1 MVLQPAGLGRDW
13 PRFDRGGRP
22 LPEAGRASRTHLK
35 ELLHALDAVP
45 QHARK
50 RTWEAC
56 LPRPGGAIQE
66 ARAWSAILSDFF
78 DDPGADPR
86 RLEALVAAAGTRSS
100 SSTSSTRPRSTS
112 RSARP
117 RCSRGSRA
125 CPRSSPSRTRLASR
139 SRIPRHTYAVGILA
153 ATEPIDFI
161 AHIPRQRSAGALE
174 AVIDV
179 DRLEL
184 VEVPDVAAADVA
196 ISVDIAEA
204 EVEGDVEVDLD
215 ADVAVETPV
224 GDDDELEPSEQREVP
239 ASWVASADPV
249 RTYLKEIGRV
259 PLLTAEQEVDL
270 AKRIEAGLFAGEK
283 LASGVAMSSQL
294 RRELELVEC
303 DGRAAKRGLIEANL
317 RLVVS
322 IAKRYTGRGMLFL
335 DLIQEGNLGLIRAVE
350 KFDYTRGYKFSTY
363 AIWWIRQAITRSMAD
378 QGRTIRVPAHMIDA
392 INKLLRTQR
401 SFVQLNGREATP
413 IELAAELDLTVDRVR
428 EIQAIAQEPISF
440 QSPIGEDSATLGDL
454 IEDVDAVAP
463 AEAATYTLMLQ
474 QLADVLA
481 TLGEREQQVI
491 TMRYGLTDG
500 FSHTLEEVGQ
510 RFGVTRERI
519 RQIETKTLAKLR
531 QPPSALRLRDFLID

>member
-1 MVLQPAGLGRDW
+1 M
-13 PRFDRGGRP
+13 
-22 LPEAGRASRTHLK
+22 
-35 ELLHALDAVP
+35 
-45 QHARK
+45 
-50 RTWEAC
+50 
-56 LPRPGGAIQE
+56 
-66 ARAWSAILSDFF
+66 
-78 DDPGADPR
+78 
-86 RLEALVAAAGTRSS
+86 
-100 SSTSSTRPRSTS
+100 
-112 RSARP
+112 
-117 RCSRGSRA
+117 
-125 CPRSSPSRTRLASR
+125 
-139 SRIPRHTYAVGILA
+139 GILA
-153 ATEPIDFI
+153 ATEPVQFI
-161 AHIPRQRSAGALE
+161 ARLPRQRSAGALE
-174 AVIDV
+174 VVAD
-179 DRLEL
+179 LEL
-184 VEVPDVAAADVA
+184 LEVPDPAIAEVAIADVD
-196 ISVDIAEA
+196 ITEVDVADVEA
-204 EVEGDVEVDLD
+204 EVEI
-215 ADVAVETPV
+215 PI
-224 GDDDELEPSEQREVP
+224 GDDDEPEQREV
-239 ASWVASADPV
+239 VAGWTPSADPV

-270 AKRIEAGLFAGEK
+270 AKRVEAGLFAGEK
-283 LASGVAMSSQL
+283 LASGIAMSSQL

-303 DGRAAKRGLIEANL
+303 DGRAAKRELIEANL

-392 INKLLRTQR
+392 INKLVRTQR
-401 SFVQLNGREATP
+401 TFVQLNGREATP

-463 AEAATYTLMLQ
+463 AEAATYTMMLQ

-481 TLGEREQQVI
+481 TLGEREQQVL

-531 QPPSALRLRDFLID
+531 QPPCAMRLRDFLID

>member
-1 MVLQPAGLGRDW
+1 MP
-13 PRFDRGGRP
+13 
-22 LPEAGRASRTHLK
+22 
-35 ELLHALDAVP
+35 
-45 QHARK
+45 
-50 RTWEAC
+50 
-56 LPRPGGAIQE
+56 
-66 ARAWSAILSDFF
+66 
-78 DDPGADPR
+78 
-86 RLEALVAAAGTRSS
+86 
-100 SSTSSTRPRSTS
+100 
-112 RSARP
+112 
-117 RCSRGSRA
+117 
-125 CPRSSPSRTRLASR
+125 
-139 SRIPRHTYAVGILA
+139 VGMLA
-153 ATEPIDFI
+153 ATEPLQFI
-161 AHIPRQRSAGALE
+161 AHLPHQRSGSALE
-174 AVIDV
+174 VVVDV
-179 DRLEL
+179 DHLET
-184 VEVPDVAAADVA
+184 VETPDVAIAAVAVSDVA
-196 ISVDIAEA
+196 EVEVEDVDDVEA
-204 EVEGDVEVDLD
+204 EV
-215 ADVAVETPV
+215 AAPIS
-224 GDDDELEPSEQREVP
+224 GDDEVEQQGQRNAVVGWAP
-239 ASWVASADPV
+239 SADPV

-303 DGRAAKRGLIEANL
+303 DGGTAKRGLIEANL

-392 INKLLRTQR
+392 INKLIRTQR
-401 SFVQLNGREATP
+401 TFVQLNGREATP

-463 AEAATYTLMLQ
+463 AEAATYTMMLQ

-531 QPPSALRLRDFLID
+531 QPPCGARLRDFLID

>member
-1 MVLQPAGLGRDW
+1 M
-13 PRFDRGGRP
+13 
-22 LPEAGRASRTHLK
+22 
-35 ELLHALDAVP
+35 
-45 QHARK
+45 
-50 RTWEAC
+50 
-56 LPRPGGAIQE
+56 
-66 ARAWSAILSDFF
+66 
-78 DDPGADPR
+78 
-86 RLEALVAAAGTRSS
+86 
-100 SSTSSTRPRSTS
+100 
-112 RSARP
+112 
-117 RCSRGSRA
+117 
-125 CPRSSPSRTRLASR
+125 
-139 SRIPRHTYAVGILA
+139 GILA

-174 AVIDV
+174 VVVDV

-184 VEVPDVAAADVA
+184 VEVEVEVEVEVAA
-196 ISVDIAEA
+196 
-204 EVEGDVEVDLD
+204 
-215 ADVAVETPV
+215 ETPV
-224 GDDDELEPSEQREVP
+224 GDDDELEPSDQREVV
-239 ASWVASADPV
+239 AGWVASADPV
-249 RTYLKEIGRV
+249 RSYLKEIGRV

-270 AKRIEAGLFAGEK
+270 AKRVEAGLFAGEK

-303 DGRAAKRGLIEANL
+303 DGRDAKRGLIEANL

-401 SFVQLNGREATP
+401 GFVQLNGREATP
-413 IELAAELDLTVDRVR
+413 IELAAELDLTVERVR

-531 QPPSALRLRDFLID
+531 QPPCALRLRDFLID

>member
-1 MVLQPAGLGRDW
+1 
-13 PRFDRGGRP
+13 
-22 LPEAGRASRTHLK
+22 
-35 ELLHALDAVP
+35 
-45 QHARK
+45 
-50 RTWEAC
+50 
-56 LPRPGGAIQE
+56 
-66 ARAWSAILSDFF
+66 
-78 DDPGADPR
+78 
-86 RLEALVAAAGTRSS
+86 
-100 SSTSSTRPRSTS
+100 
-112 RSARP
+112 
-117 RCSRGSRA
+117 
-125 CPRSSPSRTRLASR
+125 
-139 SRIPRHTYAVGILA
+139 VGILA

-174 AVIDV
+174 VVVNV

-184 VEVPDVAAADVA
+184 VEVDAE
-196 ISVDIAEA
+196 AEA
-204 EVEGDVEVDLD
+204 EV
-215 ADVAVETPV
+215 DVAVETPV
-224 GDDDELEPSEQREVP
+224 GDDDELEPSEQREVV
-239 ASWVASADPV
+239 AGWVASADPV

-303 DGRAAKRGLIEANL
+303 DGRDAKRGLIEANL

-401 SFVQLNGREATP
+401 SFVQLHGREATP

-428 EIQAIAQEPISF
+428 DIQAIAQEPLSF

-491 TMRYGLTDG
+491 TMRYGLSDG

-531 QPPSALRLRDFLID
+531 QPPCALRLRDFLID

>member
-1 MVLQPAGLGRDW
+1 
-13 PRFDRGGRP
+13 
-22 LPEAGRASRTHLK
+22 
-35 ELLHALDAVP
+35 
-45 QHARK
+45 
-50 RTWEAC
+50 
-56 LPRPGGAIQE
+56 
-66 ARAWSAILSDFF
+66 
-78 DDPGADPR
+78 
-86 RLEALVAAAGTRSS
+86 
-100 SSTSSTRPRSTS
+100 
-112 RSARP
+112 
-117 RCSRGSRA
+117 
-125 CPRSSPSRTRLASR
+125 
-139 SRIPRHTYAVGILA
+139 VGILA
-153 ATEPIDFI
+153 ATEPVQFT
-161 AHIPRQRSAGALE
+161 AHLPRQRSAGALE
-174 AVIDV
+174 VVVDL

-184 VEVPDVAAADVA
+184 VEVPDVAIAEVAIPEADVA
-196 ISVDIAEA
+196 DVADVEA
-204 EVEGDVEVDLD
+204 DVEV
-215 ADVAVETPV
+215 ETPI
-224 GDDDELEPSEQREVP
+224 GDDDELEPPEQRGV
-239 ASWVASADPV
+239 VAGWAPSADPV

-283 LASGVAMSSQL
+283 LASGVAISTQL

-303 DGRAAKRGLIEANL
+303 DGRVAKRGLIEANL

-392 INKLLRTQR
+392 INKLVRTQR
-401 SFVQLNGREATP
+401 TFVQLNGREATP
-413 IELAAELDLTVDRVR
+413 IELAAELDLTADRVR

-463 AEAATYTLMLQ
+463 ADAATYTMMLQ

-531 QPPSALRLRDFLID
+531 QPPSAMRLRDFLID

>member
-1 MVLQPAGLGRDW
+1 
-13 PRFDRGGRP
+13 
-22 LPEAGRASRTHLK
+22 
-35 ELLHALDAVP
+35 
-45 QHARK
+45 
-50 RTWEAC
+50 
-56 LPRPGGAIQE
+56 
-66 ARAWSAILSDFF
+66 
-78 DDPGADPR
+78 
-86 RLEALVAAAGTRSS
+86 
-100 SSTSSTRPRSTS
+100 
-112 RSARP
+112 
-117 RCSRGSRA
+117 
-125 CPRSSPSRTRLASR
+125 
-139 SRIPRHTYAVGILA
+139 VGILA
-153 ATEPIDFI
+153 ATEPIQFI
-161 AHIPRQRSAGALE
+161 AHLPRQRPAGSLE
-174 AVIDV
+174 AVAD
-179 DRLEL
+179 L
-184 VEVPDVAAADVA
+184 DVADVLEIPDAAVA
-196 ISVDIAEA
+196 EISI
-204 EVEGDVEVDLD
+204 VEVDV
-215 ADVAVETPV
+215 ADLEVDDVEDVEAETPIV
-224 GDDDELEPSEQREVP
+224 DGDELDLPEQREAP
-239 ASWVASADPV
+239 AGWAPSADPV

-283 LASGVAMSSQL
+283 LASGVAMPALL
-294 RRELELVEC
+294 RRELELIEC

-392 INKLLRTQR
+392 INKLIRTQR
-401 SFVQLNGREATP
+401 QFVQLNGREATP

-463 AEAATYTLMLQ
+463 AEAATYTMMLQ

-481 TLGEREQQVI
+481 TLGEREQQVL

-531 QPPSALRLRDFLID
+531 QPPSAMRLRDFLVD

>member
-1 MVLQPAGLGRDW
+1 MP
-13 PRFDRGGRP
+13 
-22 LPEAGRASRTHLK
+22 
-35 ELLHALDAVP
+35 
-45 QHARK
+45 
-50 RTWEAC
+50 
-56 LPRPGGAIQE
+56 
-66 ARAWSAILSDFF
+66 
-78 DDPGADPR
+78 
-86 RLEALVAAAGTRSS
+86 
-100 SSTSSTRPRSTS
+100 
-112 RSARP
+112 
-117 RCSRGSRA
+117 
-125 CPRSSPSRTRLASR
+125 
-139 SRIPRHTYAVGILA
+139 VGMLA
-153 ATEPIDFI
+153 ATEPLQFI
-161 AHIPRQRSAGALE
+161 AHLPHQRSGGALE
-174 AVIDV
+174 VVVDV
-179 DRLEL
+179 DRLEI
-184 VEVPDVAAADVA
+184 VESPDVAIVASADVA
-196 ISVDIAEA
+196 EVDVEDADDVEA
-204 EVEGDVEVDLD
+204 EV
-215 ADVAVETPV
+215 ATPNSE
-224 GDDDELEPSEQREVP
+224 DDEVELPGQRDAAVGWAP
-239 ASWVASADPV
+239 SADPV
-249 RTYLKEIGRV
+249 RSYLKEIGRV
-259 PLLTAEQEVDL
+259 PLLAAEQEVDL

-303 DGRAAKRGLIEANL
+303 DGRTAKRGLIEANL

-392 INKLLRTQR
+392 INKLVRTQR
-401 SFVQLNGREATP
+401 TFVQLNGREATP
-413 IELAAELDLTVDRVR
+413 IELAAELDLTVERVR

-463 AEAATYTLMLQ
+463 AEAATYTMMLQ

-531 QPPSALRLRDFLID
+531 QPPCAMRLRDFLID

>member
-1 MVLQPAGLGRDW
+1 M
-13 PRFDRGGRP
+13 
-22 LPEAGRASRTHLK
+22 
-35 ELLHALDAVP
+35 
-45 QHARK
+45 
-50 RTWEAC
+50 
-56 LPRPGGAIQE
+56 
-66 ARAWSAILSDFF
+66 
-78 DDPGADPR
+78 
-86 RLEALVAAAGTRSS
+86 
-100 SSTSSTRPRSTS
+100 
-112 RSARP
+112 
-117 RCSRGSRA
+117 
-125 CPRSSPSRTRLASR
+125 
-139 SRIPRHTYAVGILA
+139 LA
-153 ATEPIDFI
+153 ATEPLQFI
-161 AHIPRQRSAGALE
+161 ARLPHQRSGAALE
-174 AVIDV
+174 VVVDL
-179 DRLEL
+179 DRLE
-184 VEVPDVAAADVA
+184 VVDVPDVAVA
-196 ISVDIAEA
+196 EVAVVDVDIDDVEA
-204 EVEGDVEVDLD
+204 EV
-215 ADVAVETPV
+215 ATPA
-224 GDDDELEPSEQREVP
+224 GDDDAELSEQRAAVVGWTP
-239 ASWVASADPV
+239 SADPV
-249 RTYLKEIGRV
+249 RSYLKEIGRV

-283 LASGVAMSSQL
+283 LASGVAMSDPL

-303 DGRAAKRGLIEANL
+303 DGRAAKRGLIEGNL

-378 QGRTIRVPAHMIDA
+378 QGRTIRVPAHMVDA
-392 INKLLRTQR
+392 INKLTRTQR
-401 SFVQLNGREATP
+401 TFVQLNGREATP

-440 QSPIGEDSATLGDL
+440 QSPIGDDSATLGDL

-463 AEAATYTLMLQ
+463 ADAATYTMMLQ

-491 TMRYGLTDG
+491 TMRYGLVDG

-531 QPPSALRLRDFLID
+531 QPPCAMRLRDFIID

>member
-1 MVLQPAGLGRDW
+1 
-13 PRFDRGGRP
+13 
-22 LPEAGRASRTHLK
+22 
-35 ELLHALDAVP
+35 
-45 QHARK
+45 
-50 RTWEAC
+50 
-56 LPRPGGAIQE
+56 
-66 ARAWSAILSDFF
+66 
-78 DDPGADPR
+78 
-86 RLEALVAAAGTRSS
+86 
-100 SSTSSTRPRSTS
+100 
-112 RSARP
+112 
-117 RCSRGSRA
+117 
-125 CPRSSPSRTRLASR
+125 
-139 SRIPRHTYAVGILA
+139 VGILA
-153 ATEPIDFI
+153 ATEPIEFI
-161 AHIPRQRSAGALE
+161 ARLPRQRSAGALE
-174 AVIDV
+174 VVVDI
-179 DRLEL
+179 DRLEV
-184 VEVPDVAAADVA
+184 VETPDVA
-196 ISVDIAEA
+196 SA
-204 EVEGDVEVDLD
+204 EVATSDVVEVEVDDAEDDVEV
-215 ADVAVETPV
+215 ATPIS
-224 GDDDELEPSEQREVP
+224 DDDELEVPGQREP
-239 ASWVASADPV
+239 AAGWVASADPV

-294 RRELELVEC
+294 RRELELIEA
-303 DGRAAKRGLIEANL
+303 DGRTAKRGLIEANL

-392 INKLLRTQR
+392 INKLVRTQR
-401 SFVQLNGREATP
+401 AFVQLNGREATP
-413 IELAAELDLTVDRVR
+413 VELAAELDLTVDRVR

-440 QSPIGEDSATLGDL
+440 QSPIGDDTATLGDL

-463 AEAATYTLMLQ
+463 AEAATYTMMLQ

-481 TLGEREQQVI
+481 TLGDREQQVL

-531 QPPSALRLRDFLID
+531 QPPCAMRLRDFLID

>member
-1 MVLQPAGLGRDW
+1 
-13 PRFDRGGRP
+13 
-22 LPEAGRASRTHLK
+22 
-35 ELLHALDAVP
+35 
-45 QHARK
+45 
-50 RTWEAC
+50 
-56 LPRPGGAIQE
+56 
-66 ARAWSAILSDFF
+66 
-78 DDPGADPR
+78 
-86 RLEALVAAAGTRSS
+86 VAPT
-100 SSTSSTRPRSTS
+100 
-112 RSARP
+112 
-117 RCSRGSRA
+117 
-125 CPRSSPSRTRLASR
+125 
-139 SRIPRHTYAVGILA
+139 V
-153 ATEPIDFI
+153 
-161 AHIPRQRSAGALE
+161 
-174 AVIDV
+174 
-179 DRLEL
+179 
-184 VEVPDVAAADVA
+184 
-196 ISVDIAEA
+196 
-204 EVEGDVEVDLD
+204 
-215 ADVAVETPV
+215 
-224 GDDDELEPSEQREVP
+224 DDDELEPPEQRGVVTGWTP
-239 ASWVASADPV
+239 SADPV

-283 LASGVAMSSQL
+283 LASGVAMSAQL

-303 DGRAAKRGLIEANL
+303 DGRTAKRGLIEANL

-392 INKLLRTQR
+392 INKLVRTQR
-401 SFVQLNGREATP
+401 TFVQLNGREATP

-454 IEDVDAVAP
+454 IEDIDAVAP
-463 AEAATYTLMLQ
+463 AEAATYTMMLR

-491 TMRYGLTDG
+491 TMRYGLVDG
-500 FSHTLEEVGQ
+500 FAHTLEEVGQ

-531 QPPSALRLRDFLID
+531 QPPCAMRLRDFLID

>member
-1 MVLQPAGLGRDW
+1 M
-13 PRFDRGGRP
+13 
-22 LPEAGRASRTHLK
+22 
-35 ELLHALDAVP
+35 
-45 QHARK
+45 
-50 RTWEAC
+50 
-56 LPRPGGAIQE
+56 
-66 ARAWSAILSDFF
+66 
-78 DDPGADPR
+78 
-86 RLEALVAAAGTRSS
+86 
-100 SSTSSTRPRSTS
+100 
-112 RSARP
+112 
-117 RCSRGSRA
+117 
-125 CPRSSPSRTRLASR
+125 
-139 SRIPRHTYAVGILA
+139 GILA
-153 ATEPIDFI
+153 ATEPVQFV
-161 AHIPRQRSAGALE
+161 ARLPRQRSAGALE
-174 AVIDV
+174 VVAD
-179 DRLEL
+179 LEVL
-184 VEVPDVAAADVA
+184 EVPDVATAEVA
-196 ISVDIAEA
+196 IDVVD
-204 EVEGDVEVDLD
+204 VTDVEVE
-215 ADVAVETPV
+215 VPI
-224 GDDDELEPSEQREVP
+224 GDDDGPEQREV
-239 ASWVASADPV
+239 VAGWTPSADPV

-270 AKRIEAGLFAGEK
+270 AKRVEAGLFAGEK

-303 DGRAAKRGLIEANL
+303 DGRAAKRELIEANL

-392 INKLLRTQR
+392 INKLVRTQR
-401 SFVQLNGREATP
+401 TFVQLNGREATP

-463 AEAATYTLMLQ
+463 AEAATYTMMLQ

-481 TLGEREQQVI
+481 TLGEREQQVL

-531 QPPSALRLRDFLID
+531 QPPCAMRLRDFLID

>member
-1 MVLQPAGLGRDW
+1 
-13 PRFDRGGRP
+13 
-22 LPEAGRASRTHLK
+22 
-35 ELLHALDAVP
+35 
-45 QHARK
+45 
-50 RTWEAC
+50 
-56 LPRPGGAIQE
+56 
-66 ARAWSAILSDFF
+66 
-78 DDPGADPR
+78 
-86 RLEALVAAAGTRSS
+86 
-100 SSTSSTRPRSTS
+100 
-112 RSARP
+112 
-117 RCSRGSRA
+117 
-125 CPRSSPSRTRLASR
+125 
-139 SRIPRHTYAVGILA
+139 VGILA
-153 ATEPIDFI
+153 ATEPVQFV
-161 AHIPRQRSAGALE
+161 ARLPRQRSAGALE
-174 AVIDV
+174 VVAD
-179 DRLEL
+179 LEVL
-184 VEVPDVAAADVA
+184 EVPDVAISEVAIDVVDVTDVTDVA
-196 ISVDIAEA
+196 
-204 EVEGDVEVDLD
+204 DVEV
-215 ADVAVETPV
+215 EIPI
-224 GDDDELEPSEQREVP
+224 GDDDEPEQRE
-239 ASWVASADPV
+239 AVAGWTPSADPV

-270 AKRIEAGLFAGEK
+270 AKRVEAGLFAGEK

-294 RRELELVEC
+294 RRELEVVEC
-303 DGRAAKRGLIEANL
+303 DGRAAKRELIEANL

-392 INKLLRTQR
+392 INKLVRTQR
-401 SFVQLNGREATP
+401 TFVQLNGRDATP

-463 AEAATYTLMLQ
+463 AEAATYTMMLQ

-481 TLGEREQQVI
+481 TLGEREQQVL

-531 QPPSALRLRDFLID
+531 QPPCAMRLRDFLID

>member
-1 MVLQPAGLGRDW
+1 M
-13 PRFDRGGRP
+13 
-22 LPEAGRASRTHLK
+22 
-35 ELLHALDAVP
+35 
-45 QHARK
+45 
-50 RTWEAC
+50 
-56 LPRPGGAIQE
+56 
-66 ARAWSAILSDFF
+66 
-78 DDPGADPR
+78 
-86 RLEALVAAAGTRSS
+86 
-100 SSTSSTRPRSTS
+100 
-112 RSARP
+112 
-117 RCSRGSRA
+117 
-125 CPRSSPSRTRLASR
+125 
-139 SRIPRHTYAVGILA
+139 LA
-153 ATEPIDFI
+153 ATEPLQFI
-161 AHIPRQRSAGALE
+161 ARLPHQRSGGALE
-174 AVIDV
+174 VVADV
-179 DRLEL
+179 DR
-184 VEVPDVAAADVA
+184 VEIVESPDVAVAD
-196 ISVDIAEA
+196 A
-204 EVEGDVEVDLD
+204 EVDDV
-215 ADVAVETPV
+215 DVAVPI
-224 GDDDELEPSEQREVP
+224 GDDDELEVSGQREM
-239 ASWVASADPV
+239 VAGWAPSADPV
-249 RTYLKEIGRV
+249 RSYLKEIGRV
-259 PLLTAEQEVDL
+259 PLLTAELEVDL

-283 LASGVAMSSQL
+283 LASGVAMSAQL

-392 INKLLRTQR
+392 INKLVRTQR
-401 SFVQLNGREATP
+401 TFVQLNGREATP

-463 AEAATYTLMLQ
+463 AEAATYTMMLQ

-491 TMRYGLTDG
+491 TMRYGLADG

-531 QPPSALRLRDFLID
+531 QPPCAMRLRDFLID